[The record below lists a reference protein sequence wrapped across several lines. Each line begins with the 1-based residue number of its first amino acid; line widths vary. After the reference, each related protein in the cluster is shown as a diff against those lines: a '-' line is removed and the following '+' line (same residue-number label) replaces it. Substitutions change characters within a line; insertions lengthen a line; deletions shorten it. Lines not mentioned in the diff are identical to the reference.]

1 MPRRSTAGLCRR
13 LPILFVDVFV
23 FGTRPATRT
32 NIVGITTDLC
42 RWNGRQVH
50 CHEYLGHYIRTLA
63 YAAVKEQKVDLLA
76 GVICHSAPRDFVVFL
91 ICRNGVT
98 LLKVFPAGWVA
109 LVVGLQG
116 AVVYRIADRC
126 TVDPEVILTHEDD
139 ADLAVHVLSL
149 LTEDDHRTIL
159 GR

>member
-1 MPRRSTAGLCRR
+1 LCRR

-23 FGTRPATRT
+23 FGLRPATRA

-50 CHEYLGHYIRTLA
+50 CREYPGHYIRTLA
-63 YAAVKEQKVDLLA
+63 YAAVKEQKVDFLA
-76 GVICHSAPRDFVVFL
+76 GVIRHSAPRDFVVFL

-98 LLKVFPAGWVA
+98 FLELFPVGRVT
-109 LVVGLQG
+109 LIVGLQG

-126 TVDPEVILTHEDD
+126 AVDLEVVPAHEDD
-139 ADLAVHVLSL
+139 ANLAVHVLSL
-149 LTEDDHRTIL
+149 LTEGDHRTIL